1 MQTRRKW
8 MKRVRD
14 RCRSSA
20 NTEDFVHSESHLVL
34 SGKMMQAVSPTSFEP
49 LLGFSCR

>member
-1 MQTRRKW
+1 MWARMWW

-20 NTEDFVHSESHLVL
+20 NTEDLVHSESHLAL
-34 SGKMMQAVSPTSFEP
+34 SGKTMQAVSPTSSRS
-49 LLGFSCR
+49 LLGF